1 MLTAPQISAALS
13 LRFVYNP
20 TLAAMTSASNN
31 PIPGEA
37 DKALVS
43 YAVAFARA
51 KERDDRS
58 PDPNWIAVYATEKQS
73 ILTRITPR
81 QDQETEFAF
90 GLFDDLYY

>member
-1 MLTAPQISAALS
+1 MRSALFCRAANILCNCL
-13 LRFVYNP
+13 LR
-20 TLAAMTSASNN
+20 TEDLASSAN

-43 YAVAFARA
+43 YAVAFSRS

-73 ILTRITPR
+73 ILARITPR
-81 QDQETEFAF
+81 QEQDVEFAF